1 MLKAVIFDFDGVIAD
16 AEPVHLKAFQ
26 AVLSEEGIELTKK
39 EYYDKYLALD
49 DKTCFAAILKDMGR
63 SFNKSLI
70 HDLTVRKSEYYD
82 ELIRENLVIFPGV
95 IDFIRKLY
103 GKYPLS
109 IGSGALRHEIEFIL
123 ESIGIRKEFGVI
135 VGADEIENC
144 KPAPDV
150 YVRVLQ
156 MINQLDS
163 LKSGIVYP
171 YECLVVEDSIAGIK
185 AARSAGMKCLAV
197 TNSYPAEKLSEADM
211 VVKSLEGVGIED
223 IEKLF

>member
-16 AEPVHLKAFQ
+16 TEPVHLKAFQ

-49 DKTCFAAILKDMGR
+49 DKTCFAAILKGMGR

-70 HDLTVRKSEYYD
+70 HDLAVRKSEYYD
-82 ELIRENLVIFPGV
+82 EFIRENLVIFPGV

-109 IGSGALRHEIEFIL
+109 IGSGALRHEVEFIL
-123 ESIGIRKEFGVI
+123 ESIGIRNEFSII
-135 VGADEIENC
+135 VGADGIEDC

-171 YECLVVEDSIAGIK
+171 YECLVIEDSVDGIT
-185 AARSAGMKCLAV
+185 AARSVRMKCLAV
-197 TNSYPAEKLSEADM
+197 TNSYPAEELFEADM
-211 VVKSLEGVGIED
+211 IVNSLEEVKIED

>member
-1 MLKAVIFDFDGVIAD
+1 
-16 AEPVHLKAFQ
+16 
-26 AVLSEEGIELTKK
+26 
-39 EYYDKYLALD
+39 
-49 DKTCFAAILKDMGR
+49 
-63 SFNKSLI
+63 
-70 HDLTVRKSEYYD
+70 
-82 ELIRENLVIFPGV
+82 
-95 IDFIRKLY
+95 
-103 GKYPLS
+103 
-109 IGSGALRHEIEFIL
+109 
-123 ESIGIRKEFGVI
+123 
-135 VGADEIENC
+135 
-144 KPAPDV
+144 
-150 YVRVLQ
+150 